1 MDRVIEDLANR
12 FRFARRSAL
21 LSVCPES
28 KALDEGE
35 LLGLALERDSAAI
48 HKRVFENSLKLG
60 WGFTRFYGHEI
71 QLGDLPS
78 VLGQLQVPCAMGAWS
93 APRDGALRWE
103 REGCGPNGARKAVCD
118 YWREALDGL
127 VLGLGGGTHHARH
140 ASRGAGGS
148 ACVDVLFV
156 DPESPLRY
164 GPIPAEMRPALDRVV
179 ALAKSF
185 DSQRELE
192 FVGLSED
199 VLFFRESA
207 AVEGGVSVRSFVERA
222 VQRRYPQLHLMDTS
236 PRPVLGPQ

>member
-21 LSVCPES
+21 LSVCPGS
-28 KALDEGE
+28 GALDEAA
-35 LLGLALERDSAAI
+35 LLPLALERDSAAV
-48 HKRVFENSLKLG
+48 HKRVFENSLRLG
-60 WGFTRFYGHEI
+60 WGFTRFYGHE
-71 QLGDLPS
+71 LGLSELPR
-78 VLGQLQVPCAMGAWS
+78 VLGALDVPCATGAWS
-93 APRDGALRWE
+93 TPCEGALQWE
-103 REGCGPNGARKAVCD
+103 RGGCGASGGRKAVCD

-140 ASRGAGGS
+140 ASRGAGNP

-164 GPIPAEMRPALDRVV
+164 GPIPEEMRSSLDRVV

-185 DSQRELE
+185 DSRHSLE

-199 VLFFRESA
+199 VLFYRESA
-207 AVEGGVSVRSFVERA
+207 AIEGNVSVRSFVERA
-222 VQRRYPQLHLMDTS
+222 VQRRFPQLHLQDTS